1 MNQAFQEDLIA
12 LSLILNQEHTVSVGY
27 SLAEIADAETASGI
41 CFPIA
46 LKTVYET
53 VGKDSILAKGFYAP
67 CEIRILHEPRT
78 YCFKPFGEYIGFEF
92 ADTDGKRYAY
102 FPFRR
107 RDRDYKC
114 YEKLEQVFDKPHEY
128 FANISDNRRK
138 APDYSG
144 FLDLFADRIMDRM
157 KYIITFT
164 GKKAMNDY
172 IAVCQGFGA
181 EDFQTYLP
189 HLFRGEETRH
199 IMHCSKKGL
208 LIIYDD
214 SIVPKLQIGT
224 DSALAVEEI
233 SRIVKTKLIR
243 DNGKKVIDPKYYF
256 NERLPESLCE
266 RLELIYSL
274 YYGKAPSKAELPSA
288 SLSALPESLSLFYQ
302 IMGRKLSSLDSPYR
316 IVPLDQLD
324 TSKELISFA
333 VEEQDVCEYQIDIIS
348 GEVYYKSDSAFE
360 KAPMSLDEFLIYIS
374 VVQGTGVMKEQAFL
388 SKNDNFRPFFGHI
401 SVGDQNVYVNPKRKI
416 IAFEHGEKILVM
428 AHSSQALQKLEEQCG
443 LELEYI

>member
-12 LSLILNQEHTVSVGY
+12 LSLILNQDHTVSVGY
-27 SLAEIADAETASGI
+27 SPAEIADAETASGI

-102 FPFRR
+102 YPFRR
-107 RDRDYKC
+107 RDCDYKC
-114 YEKLEQVFDKPHEY
+114 YEKLERIYDKPHES
-128 FANISDNRRK
+128 FVNISDNRRK

-189 HLFRGEETRH
+189 HSFRGEETRH

-224 DSALAVEEI
+224 DSASAVEEI

-256 NERLPESLCE
+256 NDTLPEAFCE
-266 RLELIYSL
+266 RMELIYSL
-274 YYGKAPSKAELPSA
+274 YYGTSSAELSD
-288 SLSALPESLSLFYQ
+288 ESLSVLPDHLAAFYR
-302 IMGRKLSSLDSPYR
+302 IMGKKPAFFDSSYR
-316 IVPLDQLD
+316 ITPFDKLD
-324 TSKELISFA
+324 TSKDFVIFA

-374 VVQGTGVMKEQAFL
+374 VVQGTGVMHEQAFL

-401 SVGDQNVYVNPKRKI
+401 SVGDKIVYINPKRKV
-416 IAFEHGEKILVM
+416 IAFEYGEKILVM
-428 AHSSQALQKLEEQCG
+428 ARSSQALQKLEEQCG

>member
-12 LSLILNQEHTVSVGY
+12 LSLILNQDHTVSVGY
-27 SLAEIADAETASGI
+27 SPAEIADAETASGI

-102 FPFRR
+102 YPIRR
-107 RDRDYKC
+107 RDCDYKC
-114 YEKLEQVFDKPHEY
+114 YEKLERIYDKPHEY
-128 FANISDNRRK
+128 FANISDERRK

-144 FLDLFADRIMDRM
+144 FLDFFANRIMERM

-164 GKKAMNDY
+164 GKKALNDY
-172 IAVCQGFGA
+172 VTVCQSFGA
-181 EDFQTYLP
+181 QDFQTYLP
-189 HLFRGEETRH
+189 YTFRGEETHH
-199 IMHCSKKGL
+199 IMHCTEKGV
-208 LIIYDD
+208 LIIFDD
-214 SIVPKLQIGT
+214 NSTPKLQIGT
-224 DSALAVEEI
+224 DSASAIEEI

-256 NERLPESLCE
+256 DGTLPEAFCE
-266 RLELIYSL
+266 RMELIYSL
-274 YYGKAPSKAELPSA
+274 YYGTSSA
-288 SLSALPESLSLFYQ
+288 ALSDESLSVLPGHLAAFYR
-302 IMGRKLSSLDSPYR
+302 IMGRKPSFFDSSYK
-316 IVPLDQLD
+316 IVPFDQLD
-324 TSKELISFA
+324 TSKDFVIFA
-333 VEEQDVCEYQIDIIS
+333 VEEQGVCEYQIDIKR

-360 KAPMSLDEFLIYIS
+360 KVSMSLDAFLIHIS
-374 VVQGTGVMKEQAFL
+374 VIQGTGVMREQAFI
-388 SKNDNFRPFFGHI
+388 SKNDDFRQYFGSI
-401 SVGDQNVYVNPKRKI
+401 TVGDKNVYINPKRKV
-416 IAFEHGEKILVM
+416 IAFEYGEKILVM
-428 AHSSQALQKLEEQCG
+428 ARSSQALQKLEEQCG